1 MWTHGEVN
9 FQLADPASKRSPHV
23 LQVEHPPLFSWIC
36 NQSCT
41 SQDHDPNLGDSKLR
55 FKDPSNPYESRRRCQ
70 TSCWF
75 PQVRKPHFG
84 WAHDH
89 ILLPI
94 LRCKAFKLYICH
106 IFQCGKQTSKS
117 YLFQTSFWR
126 KKTVPRG
133 LCGEVRSV
141 RNKWKT
147 SKKNGHWRQKVSR
160 EACRRR
166 R

>member
-23 LQVEHPPLFSWIC
+23 LQVEHPPFSPGFAIKVAHLRTMIPTWETA
-36 NQSCT
+36 SCVSKT
-41 SQDHDPNLGDSKLR
+41 PAIHTNLAADVR
-55 FKDPSNPYESRRRCQ
+55 QVVD
-70 TSCWF
+70 F